1 MHIHIL
7 GICGTFMGG
16 IAAIAK
22 AAGHRV
28 TGSDR
33 NVYPPMSTQLAAL
46 GIDVFALRGALL
58 WWPEGADLSEPP
70 IPFLPPVIEESAE
83 RDGKK
88 VLLINDGIHRVY
100 AARKRGR
107 KLNVVLARN
116 VPAEYP
122 YYAYALPDG
131 WRQVEELAELTDSV
145 PWKWWAKY
153 QKFDEQNARVVC
165 RQLGYSGGVHK
176 ELPQQPPPAASSEY
190 DWLFDYMMSV
200 FRSPTWEVPLMMFI
214 DDNWCVDGGACS
226 CNVSGVW
233 WAAGPASGGV
243 HPLPPVRF

>member
-1 MHIHIL
+1 MKIQKYELLPEQDLLARLKKTRLRGFDRAEVYRDATLSIETIDTNNLTPAQRYVLADGVDTIL
-7 GICGTFMGG
+7 Q
-16 IAAIAK
+16 IADAF
-22 AAGHRV
+22 
-28 TGSDR
+28 
-33 NVYPPMSTQLAAL
+33 AAL

-131 WRQVEELAELTDSV
+131 WRQVEELAELTEG
-145 PWKWWAKY
+145 Y
-153 QKFDEQNARVVC
+153 QK
-165 RQLGYSGGVHK
+165 K
-176 ELPQQPPPAASSEY
+176 EYRNPDNYKA
-190 DWLFDYMMSV
+190 LFRD
-200 FRSPTWEVPLMMFI
+200 FNEIFEGIQKQRPKTNPDHLK
-214 DDNWCVDGGACS
+214 A
-226 CNVSGVW
+226 
-233 WAAGPASGGV
+233 
-243 HPLPPVRF
+243 